1 MVFFK
6 YVRIQASLGCES
18 VSALSIVSSS
28 SLRDEHGVGPARA
41 EDAPRVAAVGEE
53 DVLLGDE
60 GAHRCRPALVLAVRN
75 LGDLA
80 QLLVQL
86 QEAVQDARLHLE

>member
-1 MVFFK
+1 MSELEIQNPSTK
-6 YVRIQASLGCES
+6 RIDNSRL
-18 VSALSIVSSS
+18 
-28 SLRDEHGVGPARA
+28 
-41 EDAPRVAAVGEE
+41 DAMRGGEN
-53 DVLLGDE
+53 VLLGDE
-60 GAHRCRPALVLAVRN
+60 GAHRRRPALVLAVRN